1 MTKESSQLR
10 VIRASE
16 LKTKATDEHDELI
29 CLNLAR
35 KPVTTTDLKDCV
47 FDATPAKAVFARDSV
62 HGHEFDNIVHAF
74 TLLSD
79 KFGIQGKI
87 PDVFEMFGEFEPGK
101 KDIIFSDDAVA
112 LVSDLNSIS
121 NVDEDLY
128 KRIKCQDK

>member
-16 LKTKATDEHDELI
+16 LRTKATDEHDELI
-29 CLNLAR
+29 CLNLVR
-35 KPVTTTDLKDCV
+35 KPVTSTDIKDCV
-47 FDATPAKAVFARDSV
+47 FDATPPKAVFVRDEV

-74 TLLSD
+74 TSLSD
-79 KFGIQGKI
+79 KFGIDGKI
-87 PDVFEMFGEFEPGK
+87 PDVFELFGEFEPGK
-101 KDIIFSDDAVA
+101 KNVIFSDDAVA

-128 KRIKCQDK
+128 KRLSCLN